1 MVILMISQ
9 IRLLRDALVTALCGL
24 DNAKAFGVF
33 SYGTVGSALLEAR
46 PSLVVVDAS
55 HPEAT
60 ALVAAVRA
68 RVPEVKVVVLATRDG
83 DAEFLA
89 WADIGIAGYLGPD
102 ISARDL
108 VATVR
113 RAAAGEVVCPPR
125 LTALLF
131 SRLADCSR
139 GRVARAGIYVLT
151 CRERE
156 VVALLADGLSNKL
169 IARRLRVA
177 VSTVKNHIHSIL
189 DKWEVQS
196 RGEAAARYR
205 QKILEGELG
214 LPRPA
219 RSLVGPTV
227 GAWSDAQVPSTFQ
240 GTGPAPFPV
249 YPHSRLAAAM
259 AE

>member
-9 IRLLRDALVTALCGL
+9 IRLLRDALAAALCGL
-24 DNAKAFGVF
+24 DDAKVLGAF
-33 SYGTVGSALLEAR
+33 SIATLGSALLEAC
-46 PSLVVVDAS
+46 PNLVVVDAS
-55 HPEAT
+55 HPDAA

-68 RVPEVKVVVLATRDG
+68 RVPEIRVVVLATRDD
-83 DAEFLA
+83 DAAFLA

-102 ISARDL
+102 TSARDL

-131 SRLADCSR
+131 SRLAERPS
-139 GRVARAGIYVLT
+139 GRSPRAGIHALT
-151 CRERE
+151 SRERE
-156 VVALLADGLSNKL
+156 VAALLADGLSSKL
-169 IARRLRVA
+169 IARRLCVA

-189 DKWEVQS
+189 DKWEVRS
-196 RGEAAARYR
+196 RGEAAAHYR
-205 QKILEGELG
+205 QKILEDELC

-219 RSLVGPTV
+219 RSPAGPTV
-227 GAWSDAQVPSTFQ
+227 HAWSDARVPSILQ
-240 GTGPAPFPV
+240 GARPASRSV
-249 YPHSRLAAAM
+249 YPQGRLAAAM